1 MQEKTPQEWTT
12 RGDDVVPDDPEA
24 RQTLREL
31 VEVAPGVHVA
41 TAALWSTTS
50 TLVVDADG
58 GALLVDPGVSVAET
72 AALAAT
78 VRDRGWRVAAGF
90 ATHAHWD
97 HVLWHPGFGVVPR
110 WATARTVEAL
120 AHDADAVRAAAD
132 ADAPGHDP
140 ALVGALEA
148 LAPGTSWLPPHRHAP
163 GGSGHGTPAV
173 RVVEH
178 DAHAPGHAALVAQ
191 RVLIAGDMLSDVEVP
206 LVDVTSTDPV
216 GAYRAA
222 LDRLEESARGTDVL
236 VPGHGSPALGPAA
249 VAARFAAD
257 RAYLAALE
265 RAARDPEH
273 EVVDDRLRRYVA
285 AWHAEQLDALVSRRA
300 GPQPG

>member
-1 MQEKTPQEWTT
+1 MQERTT
-12 RGDDVVPDDPEA
+12 RGGDVASEDPDA
-24 RQTLREL
+24 RQSVREL

-41 TAALWSTTS
+41 TAELWSTTS
-50 TLVVDADG
+50 TLVDADG
-58 GALLVDPGVSVAET
+58 AALLVDPGVSVAET
-72 AALAAT
+72 AALAAA
-78 VRDRGWRVAAGF
+78 VRERGWRVAAGF

-97 HVLWHPGFGVVPR
+97 HVLWHRGFGIAPR

-120 AHDADAVRAAAD
+120 ARDADAVRAAAD

-148 LAPGTSWLPPHRHAP
+148 LAPGTSWLPPHGQSP
-163 GGSGHGTPAV
+163 GGSGPGTSAV

-178 DAHAPGHAALVAQ
+178 DAHAQGHAALVV
-191 RVLIAGDMLSDVEVP
+191 RGVLIAGDMLSDVEVP

-222 LDRLEESARGTDVL
+222 LDALEAAAQDVHAL

-249 VAARFAAD
+249 VAARFVAD
-257 RAYLAALE
+257 RAYLDALE
-265 RAARDPEH
+265 RAVADPGRE
-273 EVVDDRLRRYVA
+273 VDDERLHGYVA
-285 AWHAEQLDALVSRRA
+285 AWHAEQLATLVSRRA
-300 GPQPG
+300 GRPRA